1 MVQGDQMSIE
11 PKGISD
17 IEDIKFRHIAEMFG
31 EPAVGKVQNQ
41 EDINFQKDMEYINNI
56 DIEKAKFLTK
66 EEAATFLRCSER
78 SIDRARERG
87 LPSYSLG
94 REIVFIKEQLVKWV
108 MKFGKI

>member
-1 MVQGDQMSIE
+1 MSIE
-11 PKGISD
+11 QKGILD
-17 IEDIKFRHIAEMFG
+17 NQDEAYRKLVEVFG
-31 EPAVGKVQNQ
+31 ESAVEVIQDQ

-66 EEAATFLRCSER
+66 EEAAAFLRCSER

-94 REIVFIKEQLVKWV
+94 REIVFVKEQLVKWV